1 MKNLIAGLT
10 LMSLLLGLSAI
21 PQAAEDKSLVLYFD
35 FEDGAGKT
43 VTDRSEYGNDGKI
56 EGKAKWVDG
65 NFGQGLEFD
74 GSSFIVVP
82 DADEFHITD
91 KLTLACWAKVH
102 KVVGAYNFLVCRWN
116 WAAGNHRCYETYLM
130 AGAPAFVVSSDGADA
145 GATSFVSPDMAKI
158 DRWVNIVGVFDGS
171 KVITYV
177 DGKKM
182 GAANHKGQ
190 IVDVETPVIIGDNN
204 NGGDANFRFY
214 GVMDE
219 VAIYNRDLSQDEIR
233 EKMADSHMLS
243 VAEPDGKLSTTW
255 GNIKL
260 QY

>member
-1 MKNLIAGLT
+1 MRNLIASLT
-10 LMSLLLGLSAI
+10 IVCLALCLCAI
-21 PQAAEDKSLVLYFD
+21 PQAAEDRSLVLYFD
-35 FEDGAGKT
+35 FEDGVGKT
-43 VTDRSEYGNDGKI
+43 VKDRSDYGNDGKI

-65 NFGQGLEFD
+65 NFGKGLEFD

-116 WAAGNHRCYETYLM
+116 WAGGNHRCYETYLN

-145 GATSFVSPDMAKI
+145 GATSFVSPDKAKL
-158 DRWVNIVGVFDGS
+158 DTWVNIVGVFDGS
-171 KVITYV
+171 KVMTYV

-182 GAANHKGQ
+182 GSANHKGE
-190 IVDVETPVIIGDNN
+190 IVDVETSVIIGDNN
-204 NGGDANFRFY
+204 KGGDVNFRFY

-260 QY
+260 RY